1 MVEGEGPLL
10 EQGLKMVTSPE
21 LGKVEDVVT
30 SSEVGKNV
38 GKVILDGTLAL
49 ERQLSLVEMGLA
61 LKVTVQLG

>member
-1 MVEGEGPLL
+1 MEGEGPLL